1 MGPEMAELLRRI
13 RSGEGTYTSVNRGR
27 AGDTPGGQANL
38 TSLPL
43 SQIMER
49 QRRGDLFAVGAYQ
62 MVPKTLAG
70 AVKEAGIDP
79 NTPFSPQV
87 QDRLARQLILGG
99 SKRPGLTRYLTGRSN
114 DLPGATEDAA
124 YEWAALRGSGGRGKY
139 DGDKAGNM
147 ASIGVADLLPR
158 VRSEVMKGG
167 SSLDAPAAASGA
179 LQAPASP
186 PAAQMDGGGYTP
198 LAVTPAVPVTEED
211 VFAKKLQEGL
221 SRDPANAFDR
231 AFGIESR
238 RLGEPQRMAGMGLLQ
253 AYLRPLRSALA

>member
-1 MGPEMAELLRRI
+1 MGPAMTELLRRI
-13 RSGEGTYTSVNRGR
+13 SSGEGTYTSVNRGR

-62 MVPKTLAG
+62 FIPDTLAG
-70 AVKEAGIDP
+70 AVKGAGIDP

-99 SKRPGLTRYLTGRSN
+99 SKRPGLTRYLTGGSN
-114 DLPGATEDAA
+114 DLPGATDEIAS
-124 YEWAALRGSGGRGKY
+124 EWAALRGSGGRGKY

-167 SSLDAPAAASGA
+167 SSLDAPA
-179 LQAPASP
+179 SP
-186 PAAQMDGGGYTP
+186 PAAQVDGGGYTP

-211 VFAKKLQEGL
+211 VFAKRLQEGL
-221 SRDPANAFDR
+221 SKDPANAFDR